1 MALAVLTG
9 GPRWES
15 VSLIVGSERGLG
27 WAWLLGGKSG
37 KSGRAL
43 GLSLDLIIL
52 PWLGT
57 HVPCRATSS
66 HTKKTSV

>member
-1 MALAVLTG
+1 MALALPTG

-15 VSLIVGSERGLG
+15 VSPVVGRERGLG

-37 KSGRAL
+37 NSGRAL

-52 PWLGT
+52 PWPRT
-57 HVPCRATSS
+57 HVPCHAASS
-66 HTKKTSV
+66 HTKRTSV